1 MRAMD
6 TATTTTTVT
15 AARRG
20 AAPAAVE
27 AAILTL
33 TVAGQLCGVP
43 VLGVRDILG
52 PQTITPIPL
61 APPEV
66 AGGLN
71 LRGRIV
77 TAVDLRRRLGLP
89 DRAPGAAAPMSVVVE
104 GGSELYAL
112 LADAVGDVLSL
123 PEAGL
128 SPNPPTLD
136 PLWREVCAGV
146 HQNVPEGAAGAEG
159 GSRLLIMLDVERVL
173 DIG

>member
-1 MRAMD
+1 MEAALAHRRAP
-6 TATTTTTVT
+6 V
-15 AARRG
+15 
-20 AAPAAVE
+20 PAAAD

-52 PQTITPIPL
+52 PQAITPIPL

-89 DRAPGAAAPMSVVVE
+89 PRNPAGPPPMSVVVE
-104 GGSELYAL
+104 GGGELYAL
-112 LADAVGDVLSL
+112 LADSVGDVLAL
-123 PEAGL
+123 PESGL
-128 SPNPPTLD
+128 APNPPTLD
-136 PLWREVCAGV
+136 PLWQGVCAGV
-146 HQNVPEGAAGAEG
+146 HQNVPDG
-159 GSRLLIMLDVERVL
+159 GEAPGRLLIMLDVERVL

>member
-1 MRAMD
+1 MEAALAPRRA
-6 TATTTTTVT
+6 
-15 AARRG
+15 AAV
-20 AAPAAVE
+20 PAASE
-27 AAILTL
+27 TAILTL

-52 PQTITPIPL
+52 PQAITPIPL

-89 DRAPGAAAPMSVVVE
+89 AREAGTPAPMSVVVE
-104 GGSELYAL
+104 GGGELYAL
-112 LADAVGDVLSL
+112 LADSVGDVLAL
-123 PEAGL
+123 PESSLA
-128 SPNPPTLD
+128 PNPPTLD

-146 HQNVPEGAAGAEG
+146 HQDLPGSGEGA
-159 GSRLLIMLDVERVL
+159 SRLLIMLDVERIL

>member
-1 MRAMD
+1 MEAALAPRRA
-6 TATTTTTVT
+6 
-15 AARRG
+15 
-20 AAPAAVE
+20 AAVPASSE
-27 AAILTL
+27 TAILTL

-52 PQTITPIPL
+52 PQVITPIPL

-77 TAVDLRRRLGLP
+77 TAVDLRRRLNLP
-89 DRAPGAAAPMSVVVE
+89 PREAGAGAPMSVVVE
-104 GGSELYAL
+104 GGGELYAL
-112 LADAVGDVLSL
+112 LADTVGDVLAL

-128 SPNPPTLD
+128 APNPPTLD
-136 PLWREVCAGV
+136 PLWQGVCAGV
-146 HQNVPEGAAGAEG
+146 HQDLPGASGEGTQ
-159 GSRLLIMLDVERVL
+159 SLLIMLDVERVL

>member
-1 MRAMD
+1 MEAALAPRR
-6 TATTTTTVT
+6 TTV
-15 AARRG
+15 
-20 AAPAAVE
+20 PAAAETSV
-27 AAILTL
+27 LTL

-52 PQTITPIPL
+52 SQAITPIPL
-61 APPEV
+61 APAEV

-89 DRAPGAAAPMSVVVE
+89 AREAGGPLPMSVVVE
-104 GGSELYAL
+104 GGGELYAL
-112 LADAVGDVLSL
+112 LADSVGDVLAL

-128 SPNPPTLD
+128 ASNPPTLD

-146 HQNVPEGAAGAEG
+146 HQDVPDSSGAAGA
-159 GSRLLIMLDVERVL
+159 RLLIMLDVERIL

>member
-1 MRAMD
+1 MEAALATRRA
-6 TATTTTTVT
+6 T
-15 AARRG
+15 
-20 AAPAAVE
+20 APAAAETTV
-27 AAILTL
+27 LTL

-52 PQTITPIPL
+52 PQVITPIPL

-89 DRAPGAAAPMSVVVE
+89 AREAGASAPMSVVVD
-104 GGSELYAL
+104 GNGELYAL
-112 LADAVGDVLSL
+112 LADSVGDVVAL
-123 PEAGL
+123 PESGL
-128 SPNPPTLD
+128 APNPPTLD
-136 PLWREVCAGV
+136 PLWRGVCAGV
-146 HQNVPEGAAGAEG
+146 HQDVPGADAAEG
-159 GSRLLIMLDVERVL
+159 GGARLLIMLDVERVL

>member
-1 MRAMD
+1 MEATLATRRA
-6 TATTTTTVT
+6 AV
-15 AARRG
+15 
-20 AAPAAVE
+20 PAAAETAV
-27 AAILTL
+27 LTL

-52 PQTITPIPL
+52 PQAITPIPL

-89 DRAPGAAAPMSVVVE
+89 AREAGAGAPMSVVVD
-104 GGSELYAL
+104 GNGELYAL
-112 LADAVGDVLSL
+112 LADSVGDVLAL
-123 PEAGL
+123 PDSNLA
-128 SPNPPTLD
+128 PNPPTLD
-136 PLWREVCAGV
+136 PLWQGVCAGV
-146 HQNVPEGAAGAEG
+146 HQDVPGADAAEAGGA
-159 GSRLLIMLDVERVL
+159 RLLIMLDVERVL

>member
-1 MRAMD
+1 MEAVLAPSRRA
-6 TATTTTTVT
+6 AV
-15 AARRG
+15 
-20 AAPAAVE
+20 PAATDT
-27 AAILTL
+27 AILTL

-43 VLGVRDILG
+43 VMGVRDILG
-52 PQTITPIPL
+52 AQTITPIPL

-89 DRAPGAAAPMSVVVE
+89 PREAGSPAPMSVVVE
-104 GGSELYAL
+104 GGGELYAL
-112 LADAVGDVLSL
+112 LADAVGDVLAL
-123 PEAGL
+123 PESGL
-128 SPNPPTLD
+128 APNPPTLD

-146 HQNVPEGAAGAEG
+146 HQNVPGAG
-159 GSRLLIMLDVERVL
+159 GEAASARLLIMLDVERVL

>member
-1 MRAMD
+1 MD
-6 TATTTTTVT
+6 ATLAIDP
-15 AARRG
+15 AAGRRT
-20 AAPAAVE
+20 AAPAARE
-27 AAILTL
+27 SAILTL

-43 VLGVRDILG
+43 VTGVRDILG
-52 PQTITPIPL
+52 AQAITPIPL

-89 DRAPGAAAPMSVVVE
+89 PRDPGAPPAMSVVVE
-104 GGSELYAL
+104 GGGELYAL
-112 LADAVGDVLSL
+112 LADSVGDVLAL

-128 SPNPPTLD
+128 APNPPTLD

-146 HQNVPEGAAGAEG
+146 HQNLLGGERAE
-159 GSRLLIMLDVERVL
+159 RLLIMLDVERVL

>member
-1 MRAMD
+1 M
-6 TATTTTTVT
+6 TTEL
-15 AARRG
+15 APARRPVSTEHG
-20 AAPAAVE
+20 V
-27 AAILTL
+27 LTL

-43 VLGVRDILG
+43 VLSVRDILG

-89 DRAPGAAAPMSVVVE
+89 ARGAGVLPPMSVVVE
-104 GGSELYAL
+104 VGGELYAL
-112 LADAVGDVLSL
+112 LADSVGDVLAL
-123 PEAGL
+123 PEASL
-128 SPNPPTLD
+128 APNPPTLD
-136 PLWREVCAGV
+136 ALWRDVCAGI
-146 HQNVPEGAAGAEG
+146 HQDVPGSAGEG
-159 GSRLLIMLDVERVL
+159 GVTRLLIMLDVERVL

>member
-1 MRAMD
+1 MEAVLAPSRRA
-6 TATTTTTVT
+6 AV
-15 AARRG
+15 
-20 AAPAAVE
+20 PAATDT
-27 AAILTL
+27 AILTL

-43 VLGVRDILG
+43 VMGVRDILG
-52 PQTITPIPL
+52 AQTITPIPL

-89 DRAPGAAAPMSVVVE
+89 PREAGSAAPMSVVVE
-104 GGSELYAL
+104 GGGELYAL
-112 LADAVGDVLSL
+112 LADSVGDVLALRES
-123 PEAGL
+123 GL
-128 SPNPPTLD
+128 APNPPTLD

-146 HQNVPEGAAGAEG
+146 YQDVPG
-159 GSRLLIMLDVERVL
+159 GSGEAGSARLLIMLDVERVL

>member
-1 MRAMD
+1 MDAALATRRATVPA
-6 TATTTTTVT
+6 TAETSV
-15 AARRG
+15 
-20 AAPAAVE
+20 
-27 AAILTL
+27 LTL

-52 PQTITPIPL
+52 PQAITPIPL

-89 DRAPGAAAPMSVVVE
+89 SRDPNASPPMSVVVE
-104 GGSELYAL
+104 GGGELYAL
-112 LADAVGDVLSL
+112 LADSVGDVLAL
-123 PEAGL
+123 PEASL
-128 SPNPPTLD
+128 APNPPTLD

-146 HQNVPEGAAGAEG
+146 HQDVPDSSGGGA
-159 GSRLLIMLDVERVL
+159 SRLLIMLDVERIL